1 MKNQDFV
8 VVEVVYGEMKANI
21 LKAHL
26 ESEGIPVLL
35 KYESLGRV
43 TPLII
48 DGLGEVKIKVPAEF
62 AEEAKK
68 ILHPPGD
75 NSPESIQTDT

>member
-1 MKNQDFV
+1 MKNKDFV
-8 VVEVVYGEMKANI
+8 VVEVVYGEIKAHI

-43 TPLII
+43 TPLLI
-48 DGLGEVKIKVPAEF
+48 DGLGEIQIKVPAEF
-62 AEEAKK
+62 AEEAKQ
-68 ILHPPGD
+68 ILQQSPND
-75 NSPESIQTDT
+75 PESESNEE